1 MWSKTGLWRAVERIR
16 GATLKVDI
24 DGIAAKRFG
33 TATSGH
39 VIVYDPSGRL
49 VFEGGITAGRGHQ
62 GDNTGHKAI
71 TDIVEGRIPI
81 VTHMPVFGCAIF
93 E

>member
-1 MWSKTGLWRAVERIR
+1 
-16 GATLKVDI
+16 LKVDI

-33 TATSGH
+33 AATSGH
-39 VIVYDPSGRL
+39 VIVYDPSGSL

-62 GDNTGHKAI
+62 GDNTGQIAI
-71 TDIVEGRIPI
+71 IDIVEGRIPT
-81 VTHMPVFGCAIF
+81 VNHMPVFGCEIF